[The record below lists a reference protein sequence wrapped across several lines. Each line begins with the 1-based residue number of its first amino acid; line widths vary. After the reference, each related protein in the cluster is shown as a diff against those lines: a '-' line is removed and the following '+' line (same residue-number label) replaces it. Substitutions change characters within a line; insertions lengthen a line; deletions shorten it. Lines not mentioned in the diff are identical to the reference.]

1 MAGQVV
7 ECRVCNTVSKSELRG
22 NTLISFVLFWFVM
35 IAPGVVYM
43 VWRRGGIGV
52 CANCRSP
59 AVVPYIKKSNTTQ
72 AITSSNTASRL
83 VAHDAFSH
91 NAGHRIQTDNNDVE
105 QKNCPDCR
113 ELIRFDARK
122 CKHCGSVVGA

>member
-43 VWRRGGIGV
+43 IWRRGGIGV

-59 AVVPYIKKSNTTQ
+59 AVVPYIKK
-72 AITSSNTASRL
+72 
-83 VAHDAFSH
+83 
-91 NAGHRIQTDNNDVE
+91 
-105 QKNCPDCR
+105 
-113 ELIRFDARK
+113 
-122 CKHCGSVVGA
+122 